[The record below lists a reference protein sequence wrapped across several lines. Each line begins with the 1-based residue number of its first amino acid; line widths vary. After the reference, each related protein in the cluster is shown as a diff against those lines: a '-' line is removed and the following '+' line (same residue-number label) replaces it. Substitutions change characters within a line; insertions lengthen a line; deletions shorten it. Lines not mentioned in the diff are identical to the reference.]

1 VTSDLER
8 RSRFEAIAEEV
19 FEPLQRYLRR
29 RTDPDRA
36 QDALSDVMLVVW
48 RRLDDVPHDA
58 ALPWTYGIA
67 SRVLANQRR
76 TESRHLKLVD
86 RLQSEPRVSEV
97 PDPAETGSDPDL
109 EAAIARLNEEEREY
123 VRLWA
128 WEGLEPREIATVKG
142 VTANAATL
150 RLSRARSKLAKYLER
165 QDRLHAGQE
174 PVEGTQEN
182 R

>member
-1 VTSDLER
+1 MSSDLER
-8 RSRFEAIAEEV
+8 RRRFGDIAEEV

-36 QDALSDVMLVVW
+36 EDALSEVMLVIW
-48 RRLDDVPHDA
+48 RRLDDVPPEA
-58 ALPWTYGIA
+58 ALPWSYGIA

-76 TESRHLKLVD
+76 GDSRHLKLVD
-86 RLQSEPRVSEV
+86 RLQAEPRINVV
-97 PDPAETGSDPDL
+97 PDHADAGDPDL
-109 EAAIARLNEEEREY
+109 EAALGMLSEDDRDY

-142 VTANAATL
+142 VTSNAATL
-150 RLSRARSKLAKYLER
+150 RLSRARSKLAKHLNR
-165 QDRLHAGQE
+165 QDRLRAGQE

-182 R
+182 HD

>member
-1 VTSDLER
+1 MTSDLER
-8 RSRFEAIAEEV
+8 RRRFEAIAEEV

-48 RRLDDVPHDA
+48 RRLDDVPA
-58 ALPWTYGIA
+58 EAVLPWTYGIA
-67 SRVLANQRR
+67 GRVLANQRR
-76 TESRHLKLVD
+76 SDSRHLKLVD
-86 RLQSEPRVSEV
+86 RLQSEPRVTEV
-97 PDPAETGSDPDL
+97 PDHADAGPDPDL
-109 EAAIARLNEEEREY
+109 EAALEKLNEDEREY

-142 VTANAATL
+142 VSANAATL
-150 RLSRARSKLAKYLER
+150 RLSRARSKLAKHLER
-165 QDRLHAGQE
+165 QDRPRPGHE
-174 PVEGTQEN
+174 RVEGTQEN